1 MRVLVTGA
9 GGFIGHHLSRY
20 LRNMGYWVRGVD
32 IVEPQFSPLS
42 DFDEFLLLDLR
53 DFRNAVEAV
62 QGMERVYAL
71 AALNGSIEYTTTVK
85 APIIRDN
92 HRINVNTAEAS
103 VRMGV
108 KRVFYSSSA
117 CVYPIELQG
126 ESPTPL
132 KEEHAYPAN
141 PDSEYG
147 WEKLF
152 SERMY
157 KSYVEDFGLDVRI
170 ARFFNVYGP
179 ECLIDTLKSKA
190 PMALTKKVIETEDG
204 GEVKIWGDGKQV
216 RSFLYIDD
224 CVEGIQKLMESN
236 ITESINL
243 GTEDHLS
250 INNLVDIIAKIE
262 GKDIKKI
269 HQLNKIQGVRNRLC
283 DFSKAEKLLKWE
295 RKVLPEE
302 GMRVINSFVRKELS
316 LKSFKNGIDTL
327 VSSLNGR
334 YPVTSENRSGKKPLE
349 KRPAVV

>member
-236 ITESINL
+236 ITESIIW
-243 GTEDHLS
+243 G
-250 INNLVDIIAKIE
+250 
-262 GKDIKKI
+262 
-269 HQLNKIQGVRNRLC
+269 
-283 DFSKAEKLLKWE
+283 LKT
-295 RKVLPEE
+295 
-302 GMRVINSFVRKELS
+302 I
-316 LKSFKNGIDTL
+316 
-327 VSSLNGR
+327 
-334 YPVTSENRSGKKPLE
+334 
-349 KRPAVV
+349 